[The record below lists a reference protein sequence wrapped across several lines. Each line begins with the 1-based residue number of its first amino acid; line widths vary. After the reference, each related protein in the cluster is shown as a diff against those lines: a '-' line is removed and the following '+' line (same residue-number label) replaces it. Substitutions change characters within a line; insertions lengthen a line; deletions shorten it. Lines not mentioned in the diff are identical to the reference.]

1 MIGVVNMDS
10 TFFKGNRK
18 KLYNDMK
25 DNSVALLFSGRAPK
39 KIGDENYQFTPLR
52 NFYYMTGLDSQNMI
66 ILMYK
71 NGDICETTV
80 FIERYDEVK
89 AKWVGAVMLP
99 SEVLK
104 ISGIE
109 NVSYIDEFNEVF
121 ASVMFNKRIENVYMD
136 FENRDFKIWGESM
149 PLAEKIKMNYPYV
162 NFINVYNI
170 IAEFRMIK
178 EGCEAEKIE
187 KAIDITKKGIYAMMR
202 NSKAGMYEYEI
213 EAYFD
218 FELKKNGVKD
228 FAFKSIAASGK
239 NATVLHYSDNNS
251 KTKGGDLILF
261 DVGAQWEYYNGDI
274 TRTFPVNGKFTKRQR
289 EIYNIV
295 LEGQKKVIEAI
306 KPGFEFKR
314 LNEILKEHYA
324 IELKNIGL
332 IKNDEDV
339 SRYYY
344 HSVSHMLG
352 LETHDAGRHNEGIL
366 KEGMVFTVEP
376 GLYIPE
382 EETGIRIEDNVIV
395 TKDGCR
401 VLSKDIIRT
410 ADEIESF
417 MAGNEI

>member
-25 DNSVALLFSGRAPK
+25 DNSVAVLFSGRAPK

-52 NFYYMTGLDSQNMI
+52 NFYYMTGLDRQNMI

-136 FENRDFKIWGESM
+136 FENRDFEIWGESM

-239 NATVLHYSDNNS
+239 NATVLHYSDNNC
-251 KTKGGDLILF
+251 KTKDGDLILF

-306 KPGFEFKR
+306 KPGLEFKR

>member
-18 KLYNDMK
+18 KLYDDMK
-25 DNSVALLFSGRAPK
+25 NNSVAVLFSGRAPK

-52 NFYYMTGLDSQNMI
+52 NFYYMTGLDRQNMI

-136 FENRDFKIWGESM
+136 FENRDFEIWGDSM

-178 EGCEAEKIE
+178 ESCEAEKIE

-251 KTKGGDLILF
+251 KTKDGDLILF

-295 LEGQKKVIEAI
+295 LEGQKKVIDAI
-306 KPGFEFKR
+306 KPGLEFKR